1 MPQFIPGIALNLF
14 FYREAVAPILA
25 SAFPRLRYSDCAF
38 CSNGATH
45 HTVNGYRFCALE
57 WRERSRTLV
66 ARCAR

>member
-38 CSNGATH
+38 GSNGATH
-45 HTVNGYRFCALE
+45 HTVNGSVPLLRA
-57 WRERSRTLV
+57 
-66 ARCAR
+66 